1 MSVQISELDVVPRPA
16 PGPQEQAQTAR
27 GGGGGGGGGGGAPS
41 PEQAHE
47 IAKTVAILH
56 QRDLRLKAD

>member
-16 PGPQEQAQTAR
+16 AGPRQPEQQQQQQ
-27 GGGGGGGGGGGAPS
+27 GSGSGSGQGAPS

-47 IAKTVAILH
+47 IARTVAL
-56 QRDLRLKAD
+56 LKARDHRLHAD